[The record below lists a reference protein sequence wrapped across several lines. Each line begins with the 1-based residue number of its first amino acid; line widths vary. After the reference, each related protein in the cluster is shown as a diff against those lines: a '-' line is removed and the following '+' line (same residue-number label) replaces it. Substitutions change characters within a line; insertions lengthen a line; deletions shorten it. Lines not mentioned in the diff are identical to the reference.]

1 MTFKPLLM
9 LPGLGLVCLLSA
21 CAGPMPKADPSE
33 AFIGLEQPGSAD
45 LLAQRI
51 DGQQVNEGR
60 YFEVKPGAHR
70 LDMTLISGADGNS
83 LDLSCT
89 GHLSYSEFK
98 AGEHY
103 QVNASSEGLKAGVS
117 LMDSHGNQLAQSR
130 GFRCS

>member
-9 LPGLGLVCLLSA
+9 FPGLSLVCLLSA

-33 AFIGLEQPGSAD
+33 AFIGLEQPTSAD
-45 LLAQRI
+45 LLAQRV
-51 DGQQVNEGR
+51 DGHNVNDGR

-83 LDLSCT
+83 LDLNCM
-89 GHLSYSEFK
+89 GQLDYSGFK
-98 AGEHY
+98 AGERY

-117 LMDSHGNQLAQSR
+117 LVDSHGHQVAQSNR
-130 GFRCS
+130 FKCS

>member
-1 MTFKPLLM
+1 MTFKPLLL
-9 LPGLGLVCLLSA
+9 LPGLGLMCLLSA

-51 DGQQVNEGR
+51 DGQQVSDGR

-83 LDLSCT
+83 LDLNCT
-89 GHLSYSEFK
+89 GRLNYSEFK

-103 QVNASSEGLKAGVS
+103 QINASSEGLKAGVS
-117 LMDSHGNQLAQSR
+117 LMDSHGNQVAQSR
-130 GFRCS
+130 GFLCS